1 MTERPAQP
9 GRDDLAAAIYTELAQ
24 LVRRLRGEASDLHPG
39 LSLAAYTLL
48 LYLAEVGEARA
59 ADLVA
64 FFRLNK
70 STVSRQLTELVAAGL
85 VDREADRGDSR
96 VQLVRVSSTGLATLD
111 AVDKVLR
118 ARMQTRL
125 DSWPDEDLA
134 VFGRLLARYN
144 ELPSPQAPAPG
155 NAAGRGASGRSGLR
169 PSPVT

>member
-1 MTERPAQP
+1 M
-9 GRDDLAAAIYTELAQ
+9 AAAIYSELAQ
-24 LVRRLRGEASDLHPG
+24 LVRRVRGEASELHPG
-39 LSLAAYTLL
+39 LSLAAYSLL

-85 VDREADRGDSR
+85 VDRESDRADSR
-96 VQLVRVSSTGLATLD
+96 VQLVRVSTFGQATLD
-111 AVDKVLR
+111 EVDKTLR

-144 ELPSPQAPAPG
+144 ELPDPQTSRPDGTAARKG
-155 NAAGRGASGRSGLR
+155 AARSAAG
-169 PSPVT
+169 PSAVT